1 MDDTPSQTSV
11 VNRPTARPTAV
22 KGFRAWRDFAC
33 ARAARRAKGLGAA
46 AGFVAAALWAGFCS
60 AAAGGGVGSVA
71 ATVSFASDAA
81 TAGGGATGAVA
92 ASTRGASA
100 SPLR

>member
-1 MDDTPSQTSV
+1 MDDSPSQTSV

-46 AGFVAAALWAGFCS
+46 AGFVAAALWVGFCS
-60 AAAGGGVGSVA
+60 AAAGDGVGSVA
-71 ATVSFASDAA
+71 ATGSFASGAA
-81 TAGGGATGAVA
+81 AGGGATGALV